1 MKKSIVAVLATTT
14 ALSAAHLAKADT
26 LADWTFETS
35 VPTTAGPFSPE
46 IGSGSATAVGLGTIS
61 SPAGNGSTHSF
72 SANTWNVGTSYYE
85 FDVSTIGFNNISIS
99 YDQASSNTGPGLFN
113 LEYSTDGV
121 HFSNLLTDYTVLA
134 NATPNTPWSGTG
146 SENLAYNIS
155 FNLNAL
161 AVNNAATL
169 DFRMVDDSAT
179 SANGG
184 AVGSG
189 GTDRVDNVIVA
200 GSVAPVPEPS
210 TLALCGLGGLATL
223 LRLRRKA

>member
-72 SANTWNVGTSYYE
+72 SANTWNVGTSYYQ
-85 FDVSTIGFNNISIS
+85 FQVSTLGYNNLSLS

-113 LEYSTDGV
+113 LEYTTDGV
-121 HFSNLLTDYTVLA
+121 NFFTITSGYSVLA
-134 NATPNTPWSGTG
+134 NASPNPVWNGTTSSGLY
-146 SENLAYNIS
+146 SFSYNLSSIAG
-155 FNLNAL
+155 LNNES
-161 AVNNAATL
+161 VV
-169 DFRMVDDSAT
+169 DFLIVDAGTT

-184 AVGSG
+184 TVASG
-189 GTDRVDNVIVA
+189 GTDRVDNVIVTA
-200 GSVAPVPEPS
+200 SPVPEPS
-210 TLALCGLGGLATL
+210 TLALCGLGAVGGLL
-223 LRLRRKA
+223 SLRRKA